1 MDLEGRVGDGGV
13 ENWTRE
19 ASAEAAKEER
29 NLYAEAEEE
38 AEAEASAAGWLAMEV
53 SVA

>member
-1 MDLEGRVGDGGV
+1 ME
-13 ENWTRE
+13 ENWRRE

-29 NLYAEAEEE
+29 NLYAAVG
-38 AEAEASAAGWLAMEV
+38 SGKRGWLAMEV

>member
-1 MDLEGRVGDGGV
+1 VE
-13 ENWTRE
+13 ENWRRE

-29 NLYAEAEEE
+29 NLYAEAE
-38 AEAEASAAGWLAMEV
+38 AGAAGWLAMEV

>member
-1 MDLEGRVGDGGV
+1 VE
-13 ENWTRE
+13 ENWRRE

-29 NLYAEAEEE
+29 NLYAEAE
-38 AEAEASAAGWLAMEV
+38 AEAGAAGWLAMEV